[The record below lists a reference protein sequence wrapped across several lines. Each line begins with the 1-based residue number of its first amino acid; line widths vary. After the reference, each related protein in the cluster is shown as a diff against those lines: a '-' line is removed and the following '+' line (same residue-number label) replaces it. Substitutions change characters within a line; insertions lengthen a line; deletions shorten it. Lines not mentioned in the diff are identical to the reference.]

1 MIKYLR
7 FFDDPESRQDKLRR
21 MWTRVMQAEQR
32 QKQKDEI
39 EEKGLDYTL

>member
-32 QKQKDEI
+32 RKQEEEI
-39 EEKGLDYTL
+39 EEQGLD

>member
-21 MWTRVMQAEQR
+21 MWTGVMQAEQR
-32 QKQKDEI
+32 RKQEEEI
-39 EEKGLDYTL
+39 EEQGLD